1 MSCKYC
7 FQTDHTIETCKS
19 ILCKSCKEIGHP
31 YWLCKKNEDKKTS
44 SNSRNGGKR
53 VEKNLPL
60 PPKVVKREV
69 SQAVPAPQLHRPS
82 VMTQEAK
89 CFVKG
94 DLQKQQ
100 IINETK
106 RDLHFYMKQ
115 SLRRWSDIL

>member
-31 YWLCKKNEDKKTS
+31 YWLCKKNEDKKSS

-53 VEKNLPL
+53 IEKNLPL

-69 SQAVPAPQLHRPS
+69 TQVAVPAPQLPPR
-82 VMTQEAK
+82 
-89 CFVKG
+89 
-94 DLQKQQ
+94 QQ
-100 IINETK
+100 PVNETK